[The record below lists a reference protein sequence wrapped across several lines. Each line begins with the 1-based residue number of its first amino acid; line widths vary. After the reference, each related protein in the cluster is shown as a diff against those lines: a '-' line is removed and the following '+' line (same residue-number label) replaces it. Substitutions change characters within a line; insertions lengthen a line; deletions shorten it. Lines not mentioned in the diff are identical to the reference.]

1 MRDTAAVFS
10 PPASTYGFFDY
21 ICMNKL
27 TREKD
32 DSDDIYGYH
41 HDYHRL
47 SARFDSK
54 RRMDRQEILRHR
66 HPRARLEER
75 RNDQHAPRAGP
86 AGRPAGLRARFPERI
101 RGRDDHRTD
110 AVRRPDRT
118 ERPDKPQD
126 RRRVRRRAGPYLPD
140 FRRIP
145 RRKGRRDARGRRDG
159 HLSPRGAAVLRR
171 VAGDADGLALRVAG
185 LDGRRMLLPRLHPHI
200 AQSQRIDGLRGV
212 LVRDR
217 HPADLHPPQE
227 HRTAEGGNRVEDLHL
242 EAAARETR
250 RRGAEKERQRARSG
264 ITGSG
269 LFDEI
274 IRIKG

>member
-1 MRDTAAVFS
+1 MILTIYTATTMIIIAYLLGSIPSAVWIGKKYYGIDIREHGSKNAGTTNMLRVLGRRAALPVFALDFLKGFVAVTIIELMQYDDLIGQNDLINLKIVAVF
-10 PPASTYGFFDY
+10 
-21 ICMNKL
+21 
-27 TREKD
+27 
-32 DSDDIYGYH
+32 
-41 HDYHRL
+41 
-47 SARFDSK
+47 
-54 RRMDRQEILRHR
+54 
-66 HPRARLEER
+66 
-75 RNDQHAPRAGP
+75 
-86 AGRPAGLRARFPERI
+86 
-101 RGRDDHRTD
+101 
-110 AVRRPDRT
+110 
-118 ERPDKPQD
+118 
-126 RRRVRRRAGPYLPD
+126 
-140 FRRIP
+140 
-145 RRKGRRDARGRRDG
+145 
-159 HLSPRGAAVLRR
+159 AAVLGHIFPIFAGFRGGKGVATLVGAVTGIYPPVALLCFGVWLVMLMVSHYVSLASM
-171 VAGDADGLALRVAG
+171 VAGCCF
-185 LDGRRMLLPRLHPHI
+185 PRLHPHI